1 MKYSKTLL
9 TLSLSLACVASSTFT
24 VFGEG
29 QAQGVILGNNVNIR
43 QAPKTGSEVLTKLSI
58 GEEVDVLSND
68 SNWYLIETTS
78 KTQGWILNDLI
89 AVDEEK
95 DLLKKGMI
103 TADTLNVRKEPD
115 IDSGII
121 ATLSKKDEITII
133 NTENEWYEISVD
145 KEKKGWIHRDYV
157 EIKPNY
163 SRAIIVGDNVN
174 LRKERSIDSEILD
187 TLNIETYIYIKDYL
201 DDWYNIITAKGQEGW
216 IHKDYV
222 SIVFGDSIEN
232 TVSRGANRTAIKIV
246 QEAKKLLGTPYKYG
260 ATGPSRFDCSGFT
273 GYVFKKAGISIPRT
287 SSEQSKVGKKVSKSN
302 LQIGDLVFFNSNGKG
317 TRISHVGIYIGN
329 GKFIHAS
336 SGSKYSVIISDITTG
351 NYNKR
356 YVKARRVF

>member
-1 MKYSKTLL
+1 MKYNKMVL
-9 TLSLSLACVASSTFT
+9 TLSLSLACMVATPFAA
-24 VFGEG
+24 FGEG
-29 QAQGVILGNNVNIR
+29 QVQGVILGNNVNIR
-43 QAPKTGSEVLTKLSI
+43 QTPKTSSEVLTKLPI
-58 GEEVDVLSND
+58 GEEVQVLSND
-68 SNWYLIETTS
+68 SNWYLVETDS
-78 KTQGWILNDLI
+78 NTQGWILNDLI

-95 DLLKKGMI
+95 DLLKKGII
-103 TADTLNVRKEPD
+103 TADTLNVRKEPN

-121 ATLSKKDEITII
+121 TTLSKKDEITII

-145 KEKKGWIHRDYV
+145 KEKKGWIHKDYV

-163 SRAIIVGDNVN
+163 SRAIIIGDNVN
-174 LRKERSIDSEILD
+174 LREERSIDSEILE

-201 DDWYNIITAKGQEGW
+201 DDWYNVVTLNGQEGW
-216 IHKDYV
+216 VHKDYV

-232 TVSRGANRTAIKIV
+232 TVSRSANRTAIKIV

-260 ATGPSRFDCSGFT
+260 ATGPNRFDCSGFT
-273 GYVFKKAGISIPRT
+273 KYVFKKCGIDIPRT
-287 SSEQSKVGKKVSKSN
+287 SKTQAKIGKKVSKSS

-317 TRISHVGIYIGN
+317 TTISHVGIYIGN

-356 YVKARRVF
+356 YVTARRVF